1 MAYIKYILKAINAVL
16 LIIVCIAFFGSHII
30 FDSGNTYNEISSYE
44 YPFAGMSNIKL
55 DENYVYCFSQY
66 YQAVNVYRKN
76 GEFVY
81 SLKVPGGQNGDGYIY
96 FQKGY
101 FCIKNNQGDI
111 YQYKNGRYCFRIY
124 RNDKDI
130 LEVYDAKNRCRMSNA
145 VDKEPIVYHNGKIET
160 STSKDEL
167 FMRNY
172 EERDVTGDNY
182 SISFIRPQLL
192 KNGQVIR
199 KPSLLK
205 VLCSS
210 PILSTIYFFGWNFLG
225 MIITFIQKKGGIL

>member
-1 MAYIKYILKAINAVL
+1 
-16 LIIVCIAFFGSHII
+16 
-30 FDSGNTYNEISSYE
+30 
-44 YPFAGMSNIKL
+44 
-55 DENYVYCFSQY
+55 
-66 YQAVNVYRKN
+66 
-76 GEFVY
+76 
-81 SLKVPGGQNGDGYIY
+81 
-96 FQKGY
+96 
-101 FCIKNNQGDI
+101 
-111 YQYKNGRYCFRIY
+111 
-124 RNDKDI
+124 
-130 LEVYDAKNRCRMSNA
+130 MSNA

-172 EERDVTGDNY
+172 EEKDVIGDNY
-182 SISFIRPQLL
+182 SISFIRPKLL